1 MGEVNLALS
10 QTIRRTRGATVY
22 FDTNPIIYITDSI
35 SPFLE
40 VTLPFFT
47 AIADGQFRAITGE
60 MTLGEL

>member
-1 MGEVNLALS
+1 MGAVNLALA
-10 QTIRRTRGATVY
+10 QTIRRMRGATVY

-47 AIADGQFRAITGE
+47 AIADGQWS
-60 MTLGEL
+60 